1 MDVDG
6 QWEGGGEMVSFRGV
20 CAGVGMDA
28 VVFVPTLF
36 TQDSIV
42 MSCGEMGT
50 FGVTGVSGI
59 HGRRRGRMQSP
70 KPPPGMDKCKSSP
83 LKLTSLPSLR

>member
-6 QWEGGGEMVSFRGV
+6 QWEGVRWFLSRGLRG
-20 CAGVGMDA
+20 CGYGCGRIRPD
-28 VVFVPTLF
+28 FF

-50 FGVTGVSGI
+50 FGVTGVSEF
-59 HGRRRGRMQSP
+59 
-70 KPPPGMDKCKSSP
+70 MDAVAAECKV
-83 LKLTSLPSLR
+83 KTTTRNGQM